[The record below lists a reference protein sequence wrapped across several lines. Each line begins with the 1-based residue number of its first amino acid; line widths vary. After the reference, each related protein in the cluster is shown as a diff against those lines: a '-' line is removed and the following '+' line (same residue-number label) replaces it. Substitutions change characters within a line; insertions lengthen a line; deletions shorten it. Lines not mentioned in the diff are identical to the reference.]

1 MSKTVLVFDFGASSA
16 RAMRCMF
23 DGGRLLL
30 EEVHRFVN
38 TPINEAGHLRWD
50 IDELFEQMKTGIS
63 FAMFNGGFDAISIDT
78 WGVDF
83 ALIGRDGEMLEKPVH
98 YRDSRTDDMPREVAG
113 ILPAEALF
121 MQTGVQPQSINTVYQ
136 LAYIVRHE
144 RNMLFRAERLLMM
157 PDLFAYF
164 LTGEC
169 RNEYTEAT
177 TSQLIDQK
185 SKGWNLK
192 IIESLG
198 LPKRIFCPIIRPG
211 EVYGGL
217 KDELAVEFRCERVP
231 VIACPSHDTASAV
244 LAVPSEQ
251 EHFVFISCGTWALF
265 GTELKRPIVSKE
277 VMELGLSNEGGY
289 GDTAIMLK
297 NIMGLW
303 LIQECRRYY
312 NKDGLDYTFAYLE
325 QAAREAE
332 PFVSFINPNDSSFV
346 APDNM
351 PIKIRDYCR
360 KTGQPIPESM
370 GEILRCIYQSLA
382 CEFALTLESISEIT
396 GLKYDR
402 IHMIGGGTKDKLL
415 CELTADC
422 CGIPAVAGP
431 TEATALG
438 NGIASL
444 IALGEIENVA
454 AARRIIIDSGLTH
467 IFEPTEHA
475 KWLEALKNYRK
486 IVTFGS
492 GQC

>member
-50 IDELFEQMKTGIS
+50 IDELFEQMKIGIS

-98 YRDSRTDDMPREVAG
+98 YRDSRTDDMPHEVAG

-277 VMELGLSNEGGY
+277 VMELGLSNEGG
-289 GDTAIMLK
+289 
-297 NIMGLW
+297 
-303 LIQECRRYY
+303 
-312 NKDGLDYTFAYLE
+312 
-325 QAAREAE
+325 
-332 PFVSFINPNDSSFV
+332 
-346 APDNM
+346 
-351 PIKIRDYCR
+351 
-360 KTGQPIPESM
+360 
-370 GEILRCIYQSLA
+370 
-382 CEFALTLESISEIT
+382 
-396 GLKYDR
+396 
-402 IHMIGGGTKDKLL
+402 
-415 CELTADC
+415 
-422 CGIPAVAGP
+422 
-431 TEATALG
+431 
-438 NGIASL
+438 
-444 IALGEIENVA
+444 
-454 AARRIIIDSGLTH
+454 
-467 IFEPTEHA
+467 
-475 KWLEALKNYRK
+475 
-486 IVTFGS
+486 
-492 GQC
+492 

>member
-50 IDELFEQMKTGIS
+50 IDELFEQMKIGIS

-98 YRDSRTDDMPREVAG
+98 YRDSRTDDMPHEVAG

-351 PIKIRDYCR
+351 PIKIREYCR

-370 GEILRCIYQSLA
+370 GEILRCIYQSLV

-467 IFEPTEHA
+467 TFEPTEHA

-492 GQC
+492 RQC

>member
-50 IDELFEQMKTGIS
+50 IDELFEQMKIGIS

-332 PFVSFINPNDSSFV
+332 PFVSLIDPNDSSFV

-351 PIKIRDYCR
+351 PIKIREYCR

-467 IFEPTEHA
+467 TFEPTEHA

>member
-50 IDELFEQMKTGIS
+50 IDELFEQMKIGIS

-98 YRDSRTDDMPREVAG
+98 YRDSRTDDMPHEVAG

-351 PIKIRDYCR
+351 PIKIREYCR

-467 IFEPTEHA
+467 TFEPTEHA

-492 GQC
+492 RQC

>member
-50 IDELFEQMKTGIS
+50 IDELFEQMKIGIS

-351 PIKIRDYCR
+351 PIKIREYCR

-467 IFEPTEHA
+467 TFEPTEHA

>member
-50 IDELFEQMKTGIS
+50 IDELFEQMKIGIS

-83 ALIGRDGEMLEKPVH
+83 ALIVRDGEMLEKPVH
-98 YRDSRTDDMPREVAG
+98 YRDSRTDDMPHEVAG

-121 MQTGVQPQSINTVYQ
+121 MQTGVLPQSINTVYQ

-198 LPKRIFCPIIRPG
+198 LPKLIFCPIIRPG

-351 PIKIRDYCR
+351 PIKIREYCR

-467 IFEPTEHA
+467 TFEPTEHA

>member
-1 MSKTVLVFDFGASSA
+1 MPKTILVFDFGASSA
-16 RAMRCMF
+16 RAMRCTF
-23 DGGRLLL
+23 EEGRLSL
-30 EEVHRFVN
+30 EEVHRFAN

-50 IDELFEQMKTGIS
+50 ITELFEQMKIGIS
-63 FAMFNGGFDAISIDT
+63 FAIFNGGFDAISIDT

-83 ALIGRDGEMLEKPVH
+83 ALIGRDGEMLENPVH
-98 YRDSRTDDMPREVAG
+98 YRDSRTEG
-113 ILPAEALF
+113 IIEEMADVLPAEALF
-121 MQTGVQPQSINTVYQ
+121 MQTGVQPQSINTIYQ
-136 LAYIVRHE
+136 LACIVRRE
-144 RNMLFRAERLLMM
+144 RNTLFRAERLLMM

-192 IIESLG
+192 IIERLG

-211 EVYGGL
+211 EVYGNL
-217 KDELAVEFRCERVP
+217 KDELAEEFRCESVP

-244 LAVPSEQ
+244 LAVPSER

-265 GTELKRPIVSKE
+265 GTELKRPVVTKE
-277 VMELGLSNEGGY
+277 AMELGLSNEGGY
-289 GDTAIMLK
+289 GDTAILLK

-312 NKDGLDYTFAYLE
+312 NKDGMDYSFGFLE
-325 QAAREAE
+325 QEAREAK
-332 PFVSFINPNDSSFV
+332 PFVSFIDPNDQSFV
-346 APDNM
+346 APDDM
-351 PIKIRDYCR
+351 PIKIQEYCR
-360 KTGQPIPESM
+360 KTNQPVPESI
-370 GEILRCIYQSLA
+370 GEVLRCIYQSLA
-382 CEFALTLESISEIT
+382 CEFAVTLESISKIT
-396 GLKYDR
+396 GVKYDK

-415 CELTADC
+415 CELTAGC

-454 AARRIIIDSGLTH
+454 AARRDIIDSGLTQT
-467 IFEPTEHA
+467 FEPAEHE
-475 KWLEALKNYRK
+475 KWEEALRRYRELTGK
-486 IVTFGS
+486 K
-492 GQC
+492 

>member
-50 IDELFEQMKTGIS
+50 IDELFEQMKIGIS

-98 YRDSRTDDMPREVAG
+98 YRDSRTDDMPHEVAG

-351 PIKIRDYCR
+351 PIKIREYCR

-467 IFEPTEHA
+467 TFEPTEHA